1 MQSSSWNEGTLSH
14 GWCMD
19 ISDVFEPSLLKQ
31 AFFLAGSLFYSAW
44 RFIFFLTKI
53 GHIIGILGKVD
64 NDSLFYLSFYQKIWT
79 KIILNNCQFCCV
91 EKSVKISMKLGISQG
106 SKVLMHGRNI
116 YFGYVLDNS
125 SKYSV
130 SQKVFSKLTI
140 ISPRKTQDNS
150 KINIQK
156 FTQIRKSWA
165 PLFSNQKGI
174 LILHND

>member
-1 MQSSSWNEGTLSH
+1 MCNSRS
-14 GWCMD
+14 
-19 ISDVFEPSLLKQ
+19 FLKDQ
-31 AFFLAGSLFYSAW
+31 TNTIKLNHE
-44 RFIFFLTKI
+44 K
-53 GHIIGILGKVD
+53 D
-64 NDSLFYLSFYQKIWT
+64 NTQW
-79 KIILNNCQFCCV
+79 
-91 EKSVKISMKLGISQG
+91 

>member
-1 MQSSSWNEGTLSH
+1 MCCH
-14 GWCMD
+14 
-19 ISDVFEPSLLKQ
+19 
-31 AFFLAGSLFYSAW
+31 
-44 RFIFFLTKI
+44 LTQ
-53 GHIIGILGKVD
+53 
-64 NDSLFYLSFYQKIWT
+64 NA
-79 KIILNNCQFCCV
+79 
-91 EKSVKISMKLGISQG
+91 QG

-174 LILHND
+174 LILHNDQINSWIYIIKHQLLINKKTLLNIFGTFISKNMKRKFICMSLNYVLPSLMTLKITIF

>member
-1 MQSSSWNEGTLSH
+1 MCAALESIL
-14 GWCMD
+14 
-19 ISDVFEPSLLKQ
+19 I
-31 AFFLAGSLFYSAW
+31 
-44 RFIFFLTKI
+44 IFK
-53 GHIIGILGKVD
+53 
-64 NDSLFYLSFYQKIWT
+64 N
-79 KIILNNCQFCCV
+79 V
-91 EKSVKISMKLGISQG
+91 EKQDYAQG